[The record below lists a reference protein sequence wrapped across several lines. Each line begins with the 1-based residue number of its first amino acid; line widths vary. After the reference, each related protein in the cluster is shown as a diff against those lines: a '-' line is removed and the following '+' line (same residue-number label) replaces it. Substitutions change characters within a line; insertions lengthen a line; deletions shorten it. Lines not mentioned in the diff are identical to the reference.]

1 MGTISGGPVY
11 RSFTPGTIQNQ
22 RGLFDHK
29 SRAESRTD
37 LYPPSAPHG
46 DALVVDRVVK
56 LQKPTNQPTVSV
68 IYVFLIILLMQH
80 IELSEVETNYM
91 QISC

>member
-11 RSFTPGTIQNQ
+11 RSFTPGTIKNQ

-37 LYPPSAPHG
+37 LYPHSVVIIKDYSPVTTMGFQYGLTVLLVEETGVPGGNDRPSASNCQTFSH
-46 DALVVDRVVK
+46 AAK
-56 LQKPTNQPTVSV
+56 
-68 IYVFLIILLMQH
+68 
-80 IELSEVETNYM
+80 
-91 QISC
+91 